1 MGPESSSQSQDLLSR
16 ELCYGA
22 IVARFANG
30 LKVIVQEDHRTP
42 VAICQAWVRAGSNWE
57 IEGLRG
63 WAHGIEH
70 MLFKGTARRA
80 EGDFAR
86 EVAAA
91 GGTTNAGTG
100 YESTSYHILVPADNL
115 DRAVDILADALFH
128 ASFTPEALDAER
140 KVLVHENHMYDD
152 IPYGFGITWRWG
164 MELAFQHSP
173 YRHPIGGRDEELLA
187 TPHEEIVRFWRRAY
201 RPDNMTVVVVG
212 DVDADETLDILARSF
227 GAVNGSAEA
236 PLPEPPLEPVQTAP
250 RCRLEQGDLQK
261 AYAKL
266 IFHAPGER
274 APERPVLS
282 VIQRLLSDGRSS
294 RLYQVVQEER
304 QLVSDISLL
313 NETGPREGI
322 VLVDIESTP
331 GQLREALQAAAGV
344 LADLATVP
352 VEATELAK
360 AKLRV
365 ERSFQFGTETVQGQS
380 ANLGHFDLMGDLE
393 GAFSYPAR
401 VAAVTADEVRNLAER
416 IFRQDNLS
424 VQLYVPNTTD
434 PSALGLPT
442 TGPDLELLL
451 GEMLP
456 DGPPPEAA
464 GVARPTAAV
473 AAPAT
478 GATPAR
484 PVQDAPFQETRLA
497 SGLPVYLRVDRAR
510 PTVAMGLYARGGS
523 CLERSEEAG
532 LATLT
537 QHVQAKGTDREEA
550 AVLHAAIEALGGS
563 LSSRADRDHSAL
575 SLTALVAKLPPLL
588 ERLGDLA
595 CRPSFPAAELERE
608 RRLAL
613 EQLQAM
619 ADDTFQ
625 CAGRELRALI
635 YGDHPYGRPVLGTEK
650 TLVRLGRD
658 QLVNHHQH
666 TWVPENLLLVV
677 SGDMDPDRLLPSLED
692 ALAGLPSGSA
702 PRRLDL
708 APISPPDGVLR
719 RRLRREMHQ
728 SVLFAAWPGPPDP
741 ETDRPAL
748 LLLQELMNGQS
759 GRLFEALRNRRS
771 LCYNT
776 GLLSTSGFA
785 QGMLAAYVLTE
796 PETVDDARAV
806 LLEQLQGL
814 ADARI
819 GAAEFERARA
829 KLVGNLLISIQAN
842 VARMARCA
850 IDVLYGRGPNHTD
863 TLLEQV
869 RACTADQ
876 VREAAGRYLDPAGHF
891 EVELGPES

>member
-1 MGPESSSQSQDLLSR
+1 MGPESSSRSQDLLNR
-16 ELCYGA
+16 ELCHGA
-22 IVARFANG
+22 VVARFPNG

-57 IEGLRG
+57 PEGLRG

-91 GGTTNAGTG
+91 GGSTNAGTG
-100 YESTSYHILVPADNL
+100 YETTSYHILVPAENL
-115 DRAVDILADALFH
+115 DRAADILADALFH
-128 ASFTPEALDAER
+128 AGFAPEALDAER

-164 MELAFQHSP
+164 MELAFRQSP

-187 TPHEEIVRFWRRAY
+187 TPREEIVRFWRRAY
-201 RPDNMTVVVVG
+201 RPDNVTVVVVG
-212 DVDADETLDILARSF
+212 DVDVDETLEILGRGF
-227 GAVNGSAEA
+227 GAADGSREA
-236 PLPEPPLEPVQTAP
+236 PLPEPPVEPVQTAP

-266 IFHAPGER
+266 IFHGPGER
-274 APERPVLS
+274 APERPALS

-313 NETGPREGI
+313 NETGPREGV
-322 VLVDIESTP
+322 VLVDLESTP
-331 GQLREALQAAAGV
+331 EQLREALLAAAGV
-344 LADLATVP
+344 LAELAAVP
-352 VEATELAK
+352 VEEAELAK

-380 ANLGHFDLMGDLE
+380 SNLGHFDLMGDLE

-401 VAAVTADEVRNLAER
+401 VAGVTAEEVRDLAAR

-424 VQLYVPNTTD
+424 VQLYLPQAAD
-434 PSALGLPT
+434 PVALGLPA
-442 TGPDLELLL
+442 TGSDLESLL
-451 GEMLP
+451 GEILP
-456 DGPPPEAA
+456 AGPPPPAA
-464 GVARPTAAV
+464 GARADAAV
-473 AAPAT
+473 AAAAT
-478 GATPAR
+478 GPIPPR
-484 PVQDAPFQETRLA
+484 PVQAALFQEARLA
-497 SGLPVYLRVDRAR
+497 GGLPVYLRVDRAR

-523 CLERSEEAG
+523 CLESSEEAG

-537 QHVQAKGTDREEA
+537 QHVQAKGTQREEA

-588 ERLGDLA
+588 ERFGDLA

-650 TLVRLGRD
+650 SLVRLQRD
-658 QLVNHHQH
+658 QLVQHHRR
-666 TWVPENLLLVV
+666 TWVPQNLLLVI
-677 SGDMDPDRLLPSLED
+677 SGDVDPDRLLPRLEET
-692 ALAGLPSGSA
+692 LAGLPSGPA
-702 PRRLDL
+702 PPRPHL
-708 APISPPDGVLR
+708 APISPPDGVQR
-719 RRLRREMHQ
+719 RRLARQMNQ

-748 LLLQELMNGQS
+748 LLLQELLNGQS

-776 GLLSTSGFA
+776 GLLTTSGFG

-796 PETVDDARAV
+796 PDTVDEARSV
-806 LLEQLQGL
+806 LLAQLLDL
-814 ADARI
+814 AETPI
-819 GAAEFERARA
+819 PAAEFERARA
-829 KLVGNLLISIQAN
+829 KLVGNLLISTQAN

-850 IDVLYGRGPNHTD
+850 IDVLYGRGVNHTD
-863 TLLEQV
+863 ELLEQV
-869 RACTADQ
+869 GACTPDE
-876 VREAAGRYLDPAGHF
+876 VCKTAGRYLTPAGHF
-891 EVELGPES
+891 EVELGPKS